1 MSKRSKFVFL
11 TWVGSNVSV
20 MKKAK
25 MSTDKL
31 LMKEIIQVGTNSF
44 PHPYWW
50 APNLPPPVE
59 VGTNSLPHPYWW
71 APNLSPTHTDGHQ
84 ISPPPIQMGTKS
96 HPPPIQVGNKS
107 LPHL

>member
-31 LMKEIIQVGTNSF
+31 LMKEIIQVRVPATPHIMYLSLTLISSQFSSNILSSIPIFVLNLPIMFLFSLSHSF
-44 PHPYWW
+44 P
-50 APNLPPPVE
+50 
-59 VGTNSLPHPYWW
+59 
-71 APNLSPTHTDGHQ
+71 
-84 ISPPPIQMGTKS
+84 
-96 HPPPIQVGNKS
+96 
-107 LPHL
+107 

>member
-31 LMKEIIQVGTNSF
+31 LMKEIIQVGTNSL
-44 PHPYWW
+44 PHPYRW
-50 APNLPPPVE
+50 API
-59 VGTNSLPHPYWW
+59 SLPHPYRG
-71 APNLSPTHTDGHQ
+71 APILSPN
-84 ISPPPIQMGTKS
+84 P
-96 HPPPIQVGNKS
+96 
-107 LPHL
+107 

>member
-31 LMKEIIQVGTNSF
+31 LMKEIIQVRVPVTPHIMYLSLALISSQFSSNILSSIPIFVLNFVLSF
-44 PHPYWW
+44 SF
-50 APNLPPPVE
+50 L
-59 VGTNSLPHPYWW
+59 SLLH
-71 APNLSPTHTDGHQ
+71 AFQ
-84 ISPPPIQMGTKS
+84 ISLFM
-96 HPPPIQVGNKS
+96 
-107 LPHL
+107 